1 MVSGESDSTRQPH
14 PRPGMGI
21 FILLGL
27 ALLSAAGPLGMD
39 MFMPSLPQIAVDY
52 STTAPMAQ
60 LGITFFMLGM
70 GLGQVFIGPL
80 SDERGRRKLL
90 ISGMIVAVAASI
102 VCAVAP
108 TIEVFIAGRL
118 LQGTAGGVG
127 VVLARAIVG
136 DRVSGARA
144 AKAYAVMMT
153 VVGVAPVIA
162 PLIGAAVAG
171 VFHWRAVFWLL
182 VIIAVA
188 QLLVALRLPE
198 SLPPDQRA
206 GTGVAGT
213 FRNMGGLLTVRPFAA
228 NLVVFGLGFGA
239 MFSFISGS
247 SVVLQQQL
255 GLSAGMYSVVFA
267 INASALIVTNII
279 GGRLAGRVSSQRL
292 QAVGVTLVALGA
304 LSLEIVTLTDPV
316 VVPVVASTFVLTSG
330 TALCMVHSTA
340 IAQGMATGR
349 QGAASALLGASQFAV
364 GSLVSPLVAV
374 GDNKLASMAIVMAVC
389 AAGAVVG
396 KLVSFTSRSASAD

>member
-1 MVSGESDSTRQPH
+1 
-14 PRPGMGI
+14 
-21 FILLGL
+21 
-27 ALLSAAGPLGMD
+27 
-39 MFMPSLPQIAVDY
+39 MPSLPQIAVDY
-52 STTAPMAQ
+52 STRAPMAQ

-70 GLGQVFIGPL
+70 GLGQVLIGPL

-90 ISGMIVAVAASI
+90 ISGMILAVAASI

-213 FRNMGGLLTVRPFAA
+213 FRNMGGLLTVRPFVA

-255 GLSAGMYSVVFA
+255 GLSAGMYSVV
-267 INASALIVTNII
+267 
-279 GGRLAGRVSSQRL
+279 
-292 QAVGVTLVALGA
+292 
-304 LSLEIVTLTDPV
+304 
-316 VVPVVASTFVLTSG
+316 
-330 TALCMVHSTA
+330 
-340 IAQGMATGR
+340 
-349 QGAASALLGASQFAV
+349 
-364 GSLVSPLVAV
+364 
-374 GDNKLASMAIVMAVC
+374 
-389 AAGAVVG
+389 
-396 KLVSFTSRSASAD
+396 